1 MLHFLQF
8 SFNYN
13 FQFDSRKCNE
23 NSIFFALE
31 TGNRSGADFA
41 HDAIKNGVKVIIS
54 QKGIDGMNSINI
66 DDFHE
71 ITPNLNIV
79 VPDVLLFM
87 QELARQ
93 KFLLLKNKGVKTIC
107 LTGSVGKTTT
117 KELIANTLADHG
129 KIYATQ
135 GNYNNHIGVPLT
147 ILNAQT
153 EIDFLVLE
161 MGMNHEGEIST
172 LTSIAPCEFS
182 LITNI
187 KENHAG
193 NFLNGIGGVRR
204 AKFEILETNEKCFI
218 LKEFFEEFTKDELLM
233 QKYGTKN
240 LVCVDAQVRDFHSQN
255 NQTTFVFDGRT
266 FDLNGIY
273 SSAQVQ
279 MFCLAVKLMDTVLA
293 KKISKIL
300 LPQIKGRGNIIDWN
314 GIRVVNESYNA
325 SPASMKNALE
335 NFKNLEGKKLC
346 ILGEMRELGDMS
358 LEFHKNLKSY
368 LENFDGMILVG
379 KNFENINILNSKFFE
394 NYALCLE
401 FLKSNISMLKEYD
414 NILVK
419 ASNGVLLWKL
429 FDEFFV

>member
-1 MLHFLQF
+1 MLHFLQ
-8 SFNYN
+8 SSVNYN

-31 TGNRSGADFA
+31 TGNRSGTDFA
-41 HDAIKNGVKVIIS
+41 HDAIKNGVKVVIS

-66 DDFHE
+66 DNFHE
-71 ITPNLNIV
+71 IIPNLNIV
-79 VPDVLLFM
+79 VPDVLFFM
-87 QELARQ
+87 QELAKQ
-93 KFLLLKNKGVKTIC
+93 KFLLLKNKGIKTIC

-117 KELIANTLADHG
+117 KELIASTLAGYG

-147 ILNAQT
+147 ILNAPT

-172 LTSIAPCEFS
+172 LASIAPCEFS

-193 NFLNGIGGVRR
+193 NFSNGISGVRR
-204 AKFEILETNEKCFI
+204 AKFEILETYGKCFI

-240 LVCVDAQVRDFHSQN
+240 LVCIDVQVKDFHSQN
-255 NQTTFVFDGRT
+255 NQTSFVFENRT
-266 FDLNGIY
+266 FCLNEIY
-273 SSAQVQ
+273 SNAQIQ
-279 MFCLAVKLMDTVLA
+279 MFCLAIKLMDTVLA
-293 KKISKIL
+293 KKISKIV
-300 LPQIKGRGNIIDWN
+300 LPQIKGRGNIVNWH

-335 NFKNLEGKKLC
+335 NFKKLEGRKLC

-358 LEFHKNLKSY
+358 LEFHKNLKPY
-368 LENFDGMILVG
+368 LQNFDGMILVG
-379 KNFENINILNSKFFE
+379 KNFESIDIFSVKHFE
-394 NYALCLE
+394 NYASCLE
-401 FLKSNISMLKEYD
+401 FLKSNIPMLKEYD

-429 FDEFFV
+429 FDEFFI

>member
-1 MLHFLQF
+1 MLHFLQS

-117 KELIANTLADHG
+117 KELIANTLADYG

-172 LTSIAPCEFS
+172 LASIAPCEFS

-193 NFLNGIGGVRR
+193 NFSNGIGGVRR
-204 AKFEILETNEKCFI
+204 AKFEILETNRKCFI

-240 LVCVDAQVRDFHSQN
+240 LVCINAQVKDFHSQN
-255 NQTTFVFDGRT
+255 NQTTFVFDSRT
-266 FDLNGIY
+266 FELNGIY

-300 LPQIKGRGNIIDWN
+300 LPQIKGRGNIVHWN

-358 LEFHKNLKSY
+358 LVFHTNLKPY
-368 LENFDGMILVG
+368 LENFDGIIFVG
-379 KNFENINILNSKFFE
+379 KNFENTNTSGSKYFE
-394 NYALCLE
+394 NYASCLE
-401 FLKSNISMLKEYD
+401 FLKSNISMLKKYD